1 MMKKSILLIN
11 KSGLNEP
18 FNNALEQEGF
28 VVKSFYGEPFLPFR
42 RSLIQKFTN
51 IIRRFLFNDK
61 NYLLQKEQQFYNLQ
75 LVRRSKLITK
85 DAKFDYALFFRG
97 DLFPLKMIANIRHV
111 SSMMISYQYDGMEVS
126 KKILNYTSF
135 FNRIF
140 VFDPNDYKTFKINGL
155 LPLTNCW
162 FSDPD
167 SSPTNKLDFFYI
179 GVGIDDRKL
188 KIQQLQN
195 HIKKSYSLK
204 ALLTI
209 PFFRIE
215 EKHGGI
221 EYTHQG
227 LSYSENMNFVK
238 SSKVLVDFKLP
249 SHDGLSFRFFEA
261 MYYQKKLITNNAS
274 VLYYDFYDPNNIY
287 ITDFDDFS
295 GLEEF
300 MNLPYKIINP
310 QIIQKYGFS
319 NWIKYV
325 LNIEPH
331 EKINLPECK

>member
-1 MMKKSILLIN
+1 MKKSILLIN

-18 FNNALEQEGF
+18 FKNALEQEGF
-28 VVKSFYGEPFLPFR
+28 IVKSFYGESFLPFR
-42 RSLIQKFTN
+42 RSLVQKFTN
-51 IIRRFLFNDK
+51 IIRRFLFDDK
-61 NYLLQKEQQFYNLQ
+61 NYLLQKEQQFYDFQ
-75 LVRRSKLITK
+75 LVQRSKSIMNGT
-85 DAKFDYALFFRG
+85 KFDYTLFFRA
-97 DLFPLKMIANIRHV
+97 DLFPSEMIANIRKI

-126 KKILNYTSF
+126 KKILNYSSF
-135 FNRIF
+135 FDRLF
-140 VFDPNDYKTFKINGL
+140 VFDPGDYKTFKTEGF

-167 SSPTNKLDFFYI
+167 SSQINKLDFFYI
-179 GVGIDDRKL
+179 GVGIDDRKM
-188 KIQQLQN
+188 KIQKLQN
-195 HIKKSYSLK
+195 FIKKSYSLK
-204 ALLTI
+204 AFLTI

-215 EKHGGI
+215 EKHDGI

-238 SSKVLVDFKLP
+238 SSKVLIDFKLP
-249 SHDGLSFRFFEA
+249 HHDGLSFRFFEA
-261 MYYQKKLITNNAS
+261 MNYQKKLITNNAS
-274 VLYYDFYDPNNIY
+274 VINYDFYDPNNIF

-300 MNLPYKIINP
+300 MNLPYRIENP